1 MVVDF
6 SQLNLRERPLL
17 ILKNTAGEP
26 IGLLGYARN
35 VTMDIKYN
43 ETSVVEFEIPAIV
56 DGESTPFYNSVGGLR
71 TLEVAGVG
79 QFILVNPKEV
89 GDGVKRYKSCKGYSL
104 EYEFVFKKI
113 TIENGT
119 YNFWNPVTPDSTL
132 LGMILE
138 EMPAWSVGSVDKAL
152 IGRYRTFEVS
162 DENIYNF
169 IKGTAQNSYN
179 CIFDFDT
186 YERKIN
192 VREASSVVP
201 VNPIFISNQNLAKEI
216 SVEEDTE
223 NIVTRLD
230 VNGADGVT
238 IRDVNPSGT
247 NKIIDLSYF
256 MTPENFDQSIIDKY
270 KTWEAEYKNYQL
282 PYYNLSVEYALQVM
296 RATTEK
302 AAQTELEG
310 DLTVLENEQA
320 VIIQGI
326 AQDLKEQSALDEINA
341 KIAAKQDE
349 ITAKKSEIAAIEKQM
364 SDIHDDLAAI
374 NKIVNFKNVFTE
386 QEYLLLDK
394 YIKDDSVSESSFVAN
409 ATQSY
414 EDVSTGTAIKGK
426 TFTVSD
432 STITYAVH
440 AEKKYI
446 YDMVGGRLSADGIA
460 DAEIIRAAFET
471 SPNNSFIMTAYLG
484 GGTAGDKEFPKG
496 CISLTGTVSGVS
508 CDMRPDADGVQTAST
523 LSFTVSSGYLYFTMD
538 TSEYEKRAVAW
549 DLFEYGKEVLSK
561 LSQPSYKFN
570 VTSANFLCLDDFIS
584 FKNRL
589 RHGEKIYVAID
600 DSHTLSPILIGA
612 KFSFDDMTALELE
625 FGDTYTSGDNSF
637 LLADLLEQSVSM
649 GKSVDLNK
657 FSYSAF
663 MASGASTKVKEF
675 IDSALD
681 VSKNAIMSSKD
692 QAISWGDSGIRLRKW
707 SNDAHT
713 AYDPEQVWM
722 NNNSILMTSNN
733 WATAEIAIGSFKD
746 KNAGD
751 CWGIVAPNIVGTLLA
766 GNNLVIESEKVDGG
780 VAVFKVDG
788 EGCFLHNSS
797 MSITGD
803 KLKSQILLDPSNG
816 LLIGKYPLLD
826 SSGAIDGENRL
837 FYADTDGNLT
847 LKGTIYASAGEFT
860 GKVTATSGY
869 IGNSEQGWTIIDNAI
884 YNGKGSFSDNTEG
897 IYIGVDGISLG
908 TGEKYIRANKSGY
921 LSANNINVSG
931 TVTALKGYIG
941 NGNKGWS
948 IGDTAIYNGKAAL
961 NDASNGIYIGV
972 DGISIRQGNTY
983 IRLNADGSLEANS
996 ATITG
1001 NITATS
1007 GKIGGC
1013 SIDADG
1019 NLSVP
1024 FARITG
1030 TIVADAIDLSN
1041 ADISGTL
1048 SANYIKGGTIDAD
1061 NINVENLN
1069 AANLNKG
1076 LINAARL
1083 SDANNRL
1090 SNLYVDSG
1098 YFNTIQMYRGTI
1110 SFTYAASS
1118 SAEGSVSISGAG
1130 VGYDGSVHSWADIIA
1145 GTNPKAAVFG

>member
-1 MVVDF
+1 MVIDF
-6 SQLNLRERPLL
+6 SQLNLRERPIL
-17 ILKNTAGEP
+17 ILKNTSGDP

-35 VTMDIKYN
+35 VTLDIKYN
-43 ETSVVEFEIPAIV
+43 ETSVIEFEIPAVV
-56 DGESTPFYNSVGGLR
+56 DGVNTPFYDAVGGLR
-71 TLEVAGVG
+71 TLEIAGIG
-79 QFILVNPKEV
+79 QFILVNPQEI

-104 EYEFVFKKI
+104 EYEFAFKKI
-113 TIENGT
+113 TLENST
-119 YNFWNPVTPDSTL
+119 YNFWNPVTPESTL
-132 LGMILE
+132 LGIILE
-138 EMPAWSVGSVDKAL
+138 EMPAWSVGSVDKVL
-152 IGRYRTFEVS
+152 VGRYRTFEVS

-169 IKGTAQNSYN
+169 IKGTVQNSYN

-186 YERKIN
+186 NTRKIN
-192 VREASSVVP
+192 VREASSAVP
-201 VNPIFISNQNLAKEI
+201 VNPVFISGQNLAKEI

-247 NKIIDLSYF
+247 NKIIDLNYF
-256 MTPENFDQSIIDKY
+256 MTTENFDQSIIDKY
-270 KTWEAEYKNYQL
+270 RTWEAEYKNYQL

-302 AAQTELEG
+302 AAQTELES

-326 AQDLKEQSALDEINA
+326 AQDLKEQSDLDEVNKKISDKQDEINA
-341 KIAAKQDE
+341 K
-349 ITAKKSEIAAIEKQM
+349 KKDIAAIEKQM
-364 SDIHDDLAAI
+364 SDIHDKLADI
-374 NKIVNFKNVFTE
+374 NKAVSFKSIFTE
-386 QEYLLLDK
+386 QEYLLLDR

-409 ATQSY
+409 TTRSY
-414 EDVSTGTAIKGK
+414 ENASSGSAIKSK
-426 TFTVSD
+426 TFSVTNSA
-432 STITYAVH
+432 ITYVAH
-440 AEKKYI
+440 TEDKAI
-446 YDMVGGRLSADGIA
+446 YDMVGGSIA
-460 DAEIIRAAFET
+460 AKDVVKAEIIRAAIET
-471 SPNNSFIMTAYLG
+471 APNGSFIMTAYLG
-484 GGTAGDKEFPKG
+484 NGTSGDKEFPKG
-496 CISLTGTVSGVS
+496 CISLTGTVSKVV
-508 CDMRPDADGVQTAST
+508 CNMKPDEDGVQTAAT
-523 LSFTVSSGYLYFTMD
+523 LSFTISSGYLYFTMD

-549 DLFEYGKEVLSK
+549 DLFEYGKEILSK
-561 LSQPSYKFN
+561 ISQPSYKFN

-584 FKNRL
+584 FKNCL

-681 VSKNAIMSSKD
+681 VSKNAIMSSKN

-707 SNDAHT
+707 ADETHT
-713 AYDPEQVWM
+713 TYDPEQVWM

-746 KNAGD
+746 KNTGD

-766 GNNLVIESEKVDGG
+766 GSNLVIESEKADGG

-788 EGCFLHNSS
+788 DGCFLHNSS

-816 LLIGKYPLLD
+816 LLIGKYPLLS
-826 SSGAIDGENRL
+826 SSGAIDDENRL
-837 FYADTDGNLT
+837 FYADIDGNLI

-869 IGNSEQGWTIIDNAI
+869 IGNSGQGWTIIDNAI

-961 NDASNGIYIGV
+961 NDDSNGIYIGV

-1001 NITATS
+1001 NITAT
-1007 GKIGGC
+1007 
-1013 SIDADG
+1013 
-1019 NLSVP
+1019 
-1024 FARITG
+1024 
-1030 TIVADAIDLSN
+1030 AIDLSN

-1048 SANYIKGGTIDAD
+1048 SANYINGGTIDAD

-1090 SNLYVDSG
+1090 SSLYVDSG